1 MLDVLQQALICGSK
15 TMIKRSV
22 YPDNDAHAWMPLIIV
37 ADAGG
42 RHHEAYRG
50 DNFHASGILLV
61 LGHLSRLV
69 KPNQS
74 GSIMWGSSYSG
85 SQMTRPW
92 KENIS
97 KNSFKENYSSTQVL
111 TQNWLTPILISQ
123 IQSYSASNI
132 RVLWNSLT
140 LPNLNQRLFDYKA

>member
-1 MLDVLQQALICGSK
+1 MLDILQQALICGSK

-22 YPDNDAHAWMPLIIV
+22 YPDNDAHAWMALIIV

-74 GSIMWGSSYSG
+74 
-85 SQMTRPW
+85 
-92 KENIS
+92 
-97 KNSFKENYSSTQVL
+97 
-111 TQNWLTPILISQ
+111 
-123 IQSYSASNI
+123 
-132 RVLWNSLT
+132 
-140 LPNLNQRLFDYKA
+140 

>member
-1 MLDVLQQALICGSK
+1 MLDILQQALICGSK

-22 YPDNDAHAWMPLIIV
+22 SPDNDAHAWMPLIIV

-74 GSIMWGSSYSG
+74 GSIM
-85 SQMTRPW
+85 
-92 KENIS
+92 
-97 KNSFKENYSSTQVL
+97 
-111 TQNWLTPILISQ
+111 
-123 IQSYSASNI
+123 
-132 RVLWNSLT
+132 
-140 LPNLNQRLFDYKA
+140 